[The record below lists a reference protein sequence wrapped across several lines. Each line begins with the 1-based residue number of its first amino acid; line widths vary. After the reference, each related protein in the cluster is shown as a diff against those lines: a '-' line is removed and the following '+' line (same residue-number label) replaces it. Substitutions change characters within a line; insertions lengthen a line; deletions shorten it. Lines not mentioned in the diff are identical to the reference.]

1 MSILFRMMKR
11 KRMNPRLA
19 RRVNLPPMMIMM
31 MDLIKNNLNTQQ
43 FSENLF
49 GHWKNKIPAFY
60 NIKGRGRMRS
70 FLEPAYISD
79 L

>member
-1 MSILFRMMKR
+1 
-11 KRMNPRLA
+11 MNPRLA

-60 NIKGRGRMRS
+60 NIKLIVSLKGF
-70 FLEPAYISD
+70 FLKLGSD
-79 L
+79 ICILFLLHYFPQFR